1 MKHTVSLI
9 AILAILLATIFTGHA
24 QDPVTLQF
32 TGQNQYGQYV
42 PLSSV
47 TVENVTRHWQEM
59 LYYPDTTL
67 FIGQTGI
74 EEIEQLSDGV
84 RLFQN
89 VPNPFD
95 GVTDFVLY
103 LPEASAVLLE
113 ICDMNGI
120 VTATYSG
127 SLDPGSHRFRSW
139 LASPQ
144 TYLLN
149 ARTDG
154 GSVQIKMVNTGNGG
168 QSRIEYLGKGSISP
182 MEKAGKDDKGSTDL
196 PFNYGDIMSYI
207 GHAHIA
213 DAEFTSAT
221 ETKEQYNSE
230 LLPLTFTLPL
240 PIVTTEA
247 ASNILSTEAWLNGSV
262 IENAEYPVTERGFQL
277 ADNEQLTGMVQL
289 IATAD
294 SENFHY
300 EAHDLQNATR
310 YYYRAYAQTALGF
323 TYGDVLFFDTQ
334 ALLPEVHTDTVI
346 NVKSSRATCS
356 GTVTYNGGAY
366 VFSRGFC
373 YSTSPNPT
381 LGDNHTLNSTGDG
394 SFTSLIVGLMANT
407 TYYVRAYATN
417 IAGTAYG
424 EELTFTTQSPFY
436 CGIDSI
442 IDYDGNI
449 YHTVEIG
456 QQCWMKENL
465 RTTHY
470 EDGTVIPI
478 GTINSETVA
487 YRYEPGGSFLN
498 VPTFGYLYN
507 WAAVMHGTAS
517 SNTNPSEVQG
527 ICPSGWHVPSYAEWM
542 QLTNYVG
549 SQNQYI
555 CEGDNTYIAKA
566 LVANTRWESGTLD
579 HPCSFIYYPPSNNA
593 TGFTAFPAGYFKNG
607 SVDFRYSAYFWSS
620 TTDYGNLA
628 AYLYEISS
636 RAYTPQFYAW
646 LPKCSFSVRCLLD
659 DAGLNDS
666 IAVIPVVTTKAM
678 SHITTTSADCFGMVT
693 ASGGA
698 EVSARGVCWST
709 SPNPT
714 VSDSHTNDG
723 DGTGAFSSNITGLSA
738 NTTYWV
744 RAYATNCAGT
754 SYGQVKSFTTPS
766 PITCGIDSITDY
778 DGNYYHTVL
787 IGQQCW
793 MKENMRTTHYT
804 DGTPILEGTVPSDSI
819 PYRYTPQNQSYN
831 VPLYGYHYNWTATVR
846 ENIPAG
852 VEPGDVQGVCPTGWH
867 VPNRMEW
874 IQLRNY
880 VVNHLQP
887 SYTAAMALAST
898 VGWQGGDTFGAI
910 GYNLSANNTSGF
922 TAMPAGWTFC
932 DDDGNIFIGIELYY
946 NANFWSIT
954 PYNSYGAT
962 KLALQYD
969 NPNALLQVDTFRC
982 GLSVRCLRY

>member
-1 MKHTVSLI
+1 M
-9 AILAILLATIFTGHA
+9 AILLASIVALRA

-32 TGQNQYGQYV
+32 TGQNQNGQYV
-42 PLSSV
+42 PL
-47 TVENVTRHWQEM
+47 TTILVENTSKHWQEM

-74 EEIEQLSDGV
+74 EEIEQFSDGV

-113 ICDMNGI
+113 ICDLNGI

-149 ARTDG
+149 AWTSD

-182 MEKAGKDDKGSTDL
+182 MEKAGGDEKESTDL

-207 GHAHIA
+207 GYAHLA
-213 DAEFTSAT
+213 NTEFTS
-221 ETKEQYNSE
+221 ETVMKAQYNSE

-240 PIVTTEA
+240 PTVTTEA
-247 ASNILSTEAWLNGSV
+247 ATNIYSTEARLNGSV
-262 IENAEYPVTERGFQL
+262 IENAEYPVTERGFLL
-277 ADNEQLTGMVQL
+277 ADNEQLTGAVHHL
-289 IATAD
+289 AD
-294 SENFHY
+294 ASGENFHY
-300 EAHDLQNATR
+300 VVYDLQIYTR
-310 YYYRAYAQTALGF
+310 YYFRAYARTALGI

-478 GTINSETVA
+478 GAITSETVA

-542 QLTNYVG
+542 QLTNYVS

-555 CEGDNTYIAKA
+555 CEGDNTDIAKA
-566 LVANTRWESGTLD
+566 LSATQGWGVNNEEN
-579 HPCSFIYYPPSNNA
+579 PCSISYYPPSNNA
-593 TGFTAFPAGYFKNG
+593 TGFTALPAGFFFPNILESIEFKN
-607 SVDFRYSAYFWSS
+607 SANFWSS
-620 TTDYGNLA
+620 THYTGYGNLG
-628 AYLYEISS
+628 AYFCKIARSHYTQLY
-636 RAYTPQFYAW
+636 TVLQ
-646 LPKCSFSVRCLLD
+646 KQGNSVRCLLD

-666 IAVIPVVTTKAM
+666 IAVIPVVTTNSM
-678 SHITTTSADCFGMVT
+678 RHITPTSAICGGMVT

-723 DGTGAFSSNITGLSA
+723 DGTGAFSSNIIGLSA

-766 PITCGIDSITDY
+766 PITCGTDSITDY

-793 MKENMRTTHYT
+793 MKENLRTTHYT

-846 ENIPAG
+846 ENIPEG
-852 VEPGDVQGVCPTGWH
+852 VDPGDVQGVCPTGWH
-867 VPNRMEW
+867 VPNKMEW
-874 IQLRNY
+874 IQLKNN
-880 VVNHLQP
+880 VINLIQP
-887 SYTAAMALAST
+887 PVTVAMALAST
-898 VGWQGGDTFGAI
+898 VGWQGVQDVDAIGTI

-922 TAMPAGWTFC
+922 TAMPAGWTIY
-932 DDDGNIFIGIELYY
+932 IFESNVVYGVDLYY
-946 NANFWSIT
+946 AANFGSST
-954 PYNSYGAT
+954 RGLT
-962 KLALQYD
+962 LALEYD
-969 NPNALLQVDTFRC
+969 RSNVFFFSRDVRE
-982 GLSVRCLRY
+982 GLSVRCIRD

>member
-1 MKHTVSLI
+1 M
-9 AILAILLATIFTGHA
+9 AILLASVVALRA

-32 TGQNQYGQYV
+32 TGQNQNGQYV
-42 PLSSV
+42 PLTTV
-47 TVENVTRHWQEM
+47 LVENTTKHWQEM

-74 EEIEQLSDGV
+74 EEIEQFSDGV

-113 ICDMNGI
+113 ICDLNGI

-149 ARTDG
+149 ARTSD

-182 MEKAGKDDKGSTDL
+182 MEKAGGDEKESTDL

-207 GHAHIA
+207 GYAHLA
-213 DAEFTSAT
+213 NTEFTS
-221 ETKEQYNSE
+221 ETVMKAQYNSE

-240 PIVTTEA
+240 PTVTTEA
-247 ASNILSTEAWLNGSV
+247 ATNIYSTEARLNGSV
-262 IENAEYPVTERGFQL
+262 IENAEYPVTERGFLL
-277 ADNEQLTGMVQL
+277 ADNEQLTGAVHHL
-289 IATAD
+289 AD
-294 SENFHY
+294 ASGENFHY
-300 EAHDLQNATR
+300 VVYDLQIYTR
-310 YYYRAYAQTALGF
+310 YYFRAYARTALGI

-470 EDGTVIPI
+470 EDGTVIPL
-478 GTINSETVA
+478 GTITSETVA

-542 QLTNYVG
+542 QLINYVG

-555 CEGDNTYIAKA
+555 CEGDNTHIAKA
-566 LVANTRWESGTLD
+566 LAANTKWENWSEF
-579 HPCSFIYYPPSNNA
+579 PCNVTYYPPSNNA
-593 TGFTAFPAGYFKNG
+593 TGFTAFPAGYFDNG
-607 SVDFRYSAYFWSS
+607 PISFRNQAVFWSS
-620 TTDYGNLA
+620 THFTGHGNLA
-628 AYLYEISS
+628 AYIYKIASAS
-636 RAYTPQFYAW
+636 QPPQLTSLLQKYG
-646 LPKCSFSVRCLLD
+646 FSVRCLLD

-678 SHITTTSADCFGMVT
+678 SHITTTSADCVVMVM

-709 SPNPT
+709 SPNPA
-714 VSDSHTNDG
+714 VSDNHTNDG
-723 DGTGAFSSNITGLSA
+723 GGTGTFTSNITGLSA

-778 DGNYYHTVL
+778 DGNFYHTVL

-793 MKENMRTTHYT
+793 MKENLRTTHYA
-804 DGTPILEGTVPSDSI
+804 DGTPILEGTVSCSDSI
-819 PYRYTPQNQSYN
+819 PYRYTHQNQSYN
-831 VPLYGYHYNWTATVR
+831 VPLYGYLYNWTATVR

-852 VEPGDVQGVCPTGWH
+852 VDPGDVQGVCPTGWH
-867 VPNRMEW
+867 VPNKMDW
-874 IQLRNY
+874 IQLRDY

-898 VGWQGGDTFGAI
+898 VGWQDAGIGTI

-922 TAMPAGWTFC
+922 TAMPAGWTYC
-932 DDDGNIFIGIELYY
+932 DDYDSNVSIGIDLYY

-954 PYNSYGAT
+954 TFSNGGGAT

-969 NPNALLQVDTFRC
+969 NPNALLLGDSFRT